1 MYIAKVPNRNSPPT
15 YLLRESYRENGK
27 VKNRTLANLT
37 SLATEKIE
45 AMRRI
50 LKGEKLVSAEEAFQ
64 ILRSTPH
71 GHVAAVLGTG
81 KRLGLDRI
89 LAGRR
94 CRQRDLIMATIV
106 ARVLEPRSKLATA
119 RGLSEQTRSSTLG
132 EILDLN
138 EVDEEELYRA
148 MDWLLERQPAIEKK
162 LAQKHLKEGSL
173 VLYDLSS
180 SYYTGRCC
188 PLAKYGHSRDGKRG
202 FPQINYGLLCDRD
215 GCPVAT
221 EVFEGNT
228 SDATTVPA
236 QIAKLRER
244 FGLKRIVIVGD
255 RGMLTSKQIRNELDG
270 VEGLEWITALRS
282 DSIRKLIESGDV
294 DRSLFDE
301 HDLAEIT
308 SPEFPGERLIVCRN
322 PFLADERARK
332 RVELLKATEKELDK
346 IVAATRREKRRLKG
360 QKEIA
365 LRVGKEINKRKV
377 GKHFILTIE
386 DDRFAYRR
394 DEAKIAAEAA
404 LDGLYVIR
412 TSVEADAMTAEE
424 TVATYK
430 SLSTV
435 ERAFRSLKTVD
446 LKVRPIYHRLA
457 DRVKAHVF
465 LCMLA
470 YYVEWHMRRELAPL
484 LFDDEDHA
492 QAEAKRKSVVAPAER
507 SDSALAKDRTKQ
519 TSDGLPVHSFRTL
532 LADLA
537 TLTKNRVRAAEATLD
552 MLAAPTPIQSRAFRL
567 LQLNS

>member
-1 MYIAKVPNRNSPPT
+1 
-15 YLLRESYRENGK
+15 
-27 VKNRTLANLT
+27 
-37 SLATEKIE
+37 
-45 AMRRI
+45 
-50 LKGEKLVSAEEAFQ
+50 
-64 ILRSTPH
+64 
-71 GHVAAVLGTG
+71 
-81 KRLGLDRI
+81 
-89 LAGRR
+89 
-94 CRQRDLIMATIV
+94 
-106 ARVLEPRSKLATA
+106 
-119 RGLSEQTRSSTLG
+119 
-132 EILDLN
+132 
-138 EVDEEELYRA
+138 
-148 MDWLLERQPAIEKK
+148 
-162 LAQKHLKEGSL
+162 
-173 VLYDLSS
+173 
-180 SYYTGRCC
+180 
-188 PLAKYGHSRDGKRG
+188 LAKYGHSRDGKRG

-484 LFDDEDHA
+484 LFDDEDRA

-537 TLTKNRVRAAEATLD
+537 TLTKNRVRAGEATLD